1 MFKSLLRIGE
11 MTGSGSSTKLP
22 IVKVRTKGEGLLCFV
37 VFDNAEK
44 KVYVEK
50 EKLGEGDEEK
60 YAFIDDA
67 KGQKP
72 QDRLTTKH
80 LEYILG
86 FKKDGGEKVKGNK
99 FALEVVRDKLKD
111 GEARRLLDE
120 VLDWYSP
127 GTNVDLKDDDWECT
141 LYTVRV
147 KTKGGEVIDL
157 ATLDDYRRS
166 LIDYGETVKGKC
178 QFCGS
183 DQVLEDPAYP
193 GGKMLKVFITDK
205 KGFLSQFGDVTQS
218 HAICPSC
225 KYKLEMGLNYVESKL
240 TTNIGKLNVSIV
252 PDLPPNA
259 DADMLSAI
267 EVSREGY
274 ILKGL
279 EQLVRGERDVD
290 EALRYMGADVRLDLV
305 FGESQQNKFKLWR
318 VIPEVGV
325 PRLVQIANLMKEA
338 KAKVDRTPDGGKLGL
353 GDVSFNTLYGVL
365 PVRDVGGKVDPKVFL
380 EFLEAMLLGNP
391 VDKNY
396 VYSSFLSVIKCR
408 RYDSCTNSLT
418 SFSLEDLV
426 LYQEIFIYV
435 MEELG
440 IMEANTGQVHNQ
452 EVKDVSSYADSL
464 GLKGGLKGLF
474 LLGVLTAHVGRAQ
487 YNKGDQKK
495 AILDKIDFEGMDYD
509 DVISYAN
516 RLMESLRD
524 YKLLNSY
531 TELLYSE
538 AVSLIKSNR
547 GDLSDTQSNVFH
559 ILLGYSYQTKVF
571 IQSKAQK
578 GGEEEEEEE

>member
-11 MTGSGSSTKLP
+11 ITGSGSSTKLP

-50 EKLGEGDEEK
+50 EKLGEDDEEK

-86 FKKDGGEKVKGNK
+86 FKEGGEKVKGNK
-99 FALEVVRDKLKD
+99 FALEVVRDKLK
-111 GEARRLLDE
+111 GGKTRQLLDE
-120 VLDWYSP
+120 VLSWYPSEAE
-127 GTNVDLKDDDWECT
+127 VDIKDDDWECT

-147 KTKGGEVIDL
+147 KTKDGKAIDL

-166 LIDYGETVKGKC
+166 LTDYGETVKGKC

-183 DQVLEDPAYP
+183 DQVLADPAYP

-205 KGFLSQFGDVTQS
+205 KGFLSQFGDVVQS
-218 HAICPSC
+218 HTICPSC

-252 PDLPPNA
+252 PDLPPDA
-259 DADMLSAI
+259 DAGKLSVI

-279 EQLVRGERDVD
+279 EQLVRGERDAEEVLQ
-290 EALRYMGADVRLDLV
+290 EMVADVRLDLV

-325 PRLVQIANLMKEA
+325 PRLVRVVKLMNSA
-338 KAKVDRTPDGGKLGL
+338 KSKVDVTPDGGKLGL

-380 EFLEAMLLGNP
+380 EFLEAILLGNP

-396 VYSSFLSVIKCR
+396 VYSSFLSVIRCK
-408 RYDSCTNSLT
+408 RYDTCTNSLT
-418 SFSLEDLV
+418 SFTLEDLV

-435 MEELG
+435 MKELG
-440 IMEANTGQVHNQ
+440 IMEANTSQAPDQV
-452 EVKDVSSYADSL
+452 VKDVSSYADSL

-509 DVISYAN
+509 DVVAYAN

-538 AVSLIKSNR
+538 ALSLIKSNR

-571 IQSKAQK
+571 ILSKAQK
-578 GGEEEEEEE
+578 EEE